1 MPSTNDSSNGQSD
14 SHSTLRPI
22 GAAVGLAVAG
32 FAVNVGG
39 GFVGG
44 VIAALTLGPEAVLND
59 STLRFALGL
68 PGQVLVFGFALGYLR
83 WRSLDLPV
91 SLPSR
96 NQSLLVGASVV
107 ASVAAA
113 FGLTFL
119 REALS
124 GGVTSTI
131 GGMVSATPALAL
143 WIGVASVLL
152 IAPAEELLFRGA
164 VQGRLGEQFGTWPAV
179 AGAST
184 LFAGWHLL
192 NFDGT
197 ALGTLLAA
205 GVVGAVSLLWGYAYE
220 RTENFA
226 VPVLTH
232 GLYNL
237 TLMAIAYAQLTA

>member
-1 MPSTNDSSNGQSD
+1 MPSTNDDSSAQSD
-14 SHSTLRPI
+14 DHAILRPVGVAI
-22 GAAVGLAVAG
+22 GLAVAG
-32 FAVNVGG
+32 FLVNVGAS
-39 GFVGG
+39 FVAGL
-44 VIAALTLGPEAVLND
+44 IAALALGPEAVLND
-59 STLRFALGL
+59 GTVQFALGL
-68 PGQVLVFGFALGYLR
+68 PGQLLVFGFALGYVR
-83 WRSLDLPV
+83 WRSLDLPI

-96 NQSLLVGASVV
+96 NESLLIGATVV

-113 FGLTFL
+113 FGLTLL
-119 REALS
+119 RRALS
-124 GGVTSTI
+124 GSVTSTI
-131 GGMVSATPALAL
+131 GGMVSATPSLAL
-143 WIGVASVLL
+143 WIGVTSVFL

-164 VQGRLGEQFGTWPAV
+164 VQGRLGERFGTWPSV

-220 RTENFA
+220 RTGNFA

-237 TLMAIAYAQLTA
+237 TLMGITYGQLAA